1 MSASG
6 IRQWRIGDQDADGG
20 GRRDLPTPRPYGQ
33 LGDTWTRLMGEWLP
47 ASGHRV
53 KADSPSYEVYRNT
66 SMTVPKNELRTEIR
80 IPVVS

>member
-1 MSASG
+1 M
-6 IRQWRIGDQDADGG
+6 
-20 GRRDLPTPRPYGQ
+20 PTPCPYGQ
-33 LGDTWTRLMGEWLP
+33 LGDTWTRLMGEWRP

>member
-1 MSASG
+1 
-6 IRQWRIGDQDADGG
+6 
-20 GRRDLPTPRPYGQ
+20 
-33 LGDTWTRLMGEWLP
+33 MGEWRP